1 MRFRDTAVALR
12 GPIRIHTQAAR
23 PSTVPRRTSPAVWAC
38 ALRSQILPFL
48 RPPPLRV
55 SDFAQSAHVDPENQ
69 GTAAQG
75 RPYPDFRNLCHL
87 QLPSRAASLG
97 GGCGGWGA
105 RCCNSLAWFLLHTK
119 ALAQIGLFVNEDFS
133 RDNISKRHE
142 HLQNVLVS
150 KLLWK
155 VVNKE
160 VCTLWT

>member
-1 MRFRDTAVALR
+1 M
-12 GPIRIHTQAAR
+12 
-23 PSTVPRRTSPAVWAC
+23 
-38 ALRSQILPFL
+38 
-48 RPPPLRV
+48 
-55 SDFAQSAHVDPENQ
+55 DPETQ
-69 GTAAQG
+69 KTPPHREGSILTSKIFAIYTFL
-75 RPYPDFRNLCHL
+75 PMTPHL
-87 QLPSRAASLG
+87 G
-97 GGCGGWGA
+97 V
-105 RCCNSLAWFLLHTK
+105 CCNSLAWFLLHTK

>member
-1 MRFRDTAVALR
+1 M
-12 GPIRIHTQAAR
+12 
-23 PSTVPRRTSPAVWAC
+23 
-38 ALRSQILPFL
+38 
-48 RPPPLRV
+48 
-55 SDFAQSAHVDPENQ
+55 DPEYQ
-69 GTAAQG
+69 GTAPPREGPIWISQIFAIHI
-75 RPYPDFRNLCHL
+75 F
-87 QLPSRAASLG
+87 LPMTPPLG
-97 GGCGGWGA
+97 MYCKI
-105 RCCNSLAWFLLHTK
+105 LAWFLLHTK

>member
-1 MRFRDTAVALR
+1 M
-12 GPIRIHTQAAR
+12 
-23 PSTVPRRTSPAVWAC
+23 
-38 ALRSQILPFL
+38 
-48 RPPPLRV
+48 
-55 SDFAQSAHVDPENQ
+55 DPENQ
-69 GTAAQG
+69 EPPPHRESPILTSELFAIYIFRPMTPHLGMQG
-75 RPYPDFRNLCHL
+75 NI
-87 QLPSRAASLG
+87 
-97 GGCGGWGA
+97 
-105 RCCNSLAWFLLHTK
+105 LAWFLLHTK

>member
-38 ALRSQILPFL
+38 ALHSQILPFL

-97 GGCGGWGA
+97 GGCGAGA
-105 RCCNSLAWFLLHTK
+105 RDAVIFWLGFFCIPKHLLRLVCLSMKTLAEITFPKGMNICRMSWSPNSCGRW
-119 ALAQIGLFVNEDFS
+119 
-133 RDNISKRHE
+133 
-142 HLQNVLVS
+142 
-150 KLLWK
+150 
-155 VVNKE
+155 
-160 VCTLWT
+160 

>member
-1 MRFRDTAVALR
+1 MLY
-12 GPIRIHTQAAR
+12 
-23 PSTVPRRTSPAVWAC
+23 VPRS
-38 ALRSQILPFL
+38 FL
-48 RPPPLRV
+48 SYGPLL
-55 SDFAQSAHVDPENQ
+55 SDSA
-69 GTAAQG
+69 T
-75 RPYPDFRNLCHL
+75 
-87 QLPSRAASLG
+87 LPSLRMWIQRTRELPHREGPTLTSETSAIYSFLPGPPHLGVGAG
-97 GGCGGWGA
+97 GGGA